1 MQSCFTENG
10 VRMDTERDMSGVG
23 LDIVPLST
31 GGHKGAAMWFL
42 NVGQVDSWHNQL
54 NDFLT
59 YKKKMDQH
67 AFLNHILLN

>member
-1 MQSCFTENG
+1 
-10 VRMDTERDMSGVG
+10 MDTERDMSGVG
-23 LDIVPLST
+23 LDIVPLSI
-31 GGHKGAAMWFL
+31 GDGHKGAVIRFL

-67 AFLNHILLN
+67 TFLNHILLNLMQIYSI